1 MGIWSS
7 FPVRAYRGLQD
18 NVPRWFSVNSEATT
32 EEKHALSVVE
42 GTPMKYYTTLWI
54 ALLILPILILHN
66 ATADST
72 LEAIQEKGIL
82 TICMDVRNLP
92 YSNADP
98 ELPGL
103 YVEVAHLLAEELE
116 VKLELHWLNTLRDSL
131 LADMIRGHC
140 DCVIGVPIE
149 ERSMAEAI
157 QLGEN
162 IDFSEPFYG
171 TGYVLV
177 KQKTNL
183 KSPKTLKDIKSETIG
198 TEAGSI
204 ASDVLRQ
211 MGYNRRVYRSQID
224 VLNAVRDGKI
234 AYACVW
240 ANVGWLIEKGSRVQQ
255 LQHSSTAYPELE
267 IVEGYTP
274 EPRLRWNVAIA
285 FSKDTPTQKTSE
297 LQEVVNT
304 IIEQKWSEDKL
315 KELTE
320 KYHLP
325 YFAPFQEDEQK

>member
-1 MGIWSS
+1 M
-7 FPVRAYRGLQD
+7 
-18 NVPRWFSVNSEATT
+18 
-32 EEKHALSVVE
+32 KHSIV
-42 GTPMKYYTTLWI
+42 LWI
-54 ALLILPILILHN
+54 ALLIVSILMLHN
-66 ATADST
+66 ANAVST
-72 LEAIQEKGIL
+72 LEEIRKEGVL
-82 TICMDVRNLP
+82 TVCMDVRNLP

-103 YVEVAHLLAEELE
+103 YVEIAHLLAAELG

-149 ERSMAEAI
+149 ERAMSESI
-157 QLGEN
+157 QLGKN
-162 IDFSEPFYG
+162 VDFSTPFYG

-177 KQKTNL
+177 KQKSNPEN
-183 KSPKTLKDIKSETIG
+183 PKTLEALKLETIG

-211 MGYNRRVYRSQID
+211 MGYNRRIYRSQVA
-224 VLNAVRDGKI
+224 VLDALKKGQI
-234 AYACVW
+234 AYGYVW
-240 ANVGWLIEKGSRVQQ
+240 ANIGWLMETGSRIQQ
-255 LQHSSTAYPELE
+255 PEHTDTAYPELE
-267 IVEGYTP
+267 IVKGFVP

-285 FSKDTPTQKTSE
+285 FSKDTPTRTTRE
-297 LQEVVNT
+297 LQDVVNT
-304 IIEQKWSEDKL
+304 IIEQKWSEEKL
-315 KELTE
+315 KELCE

>member
-1 MGIWSS
+1 M
-7 FPVRAYRGLQD
+7 
-18 NVPRWFSVNSEATT
+18 
-32 EEKHALSVVE
+32 KH
-42 GTPMKYYTTLWI
+42 YIIFWI
-54 ALLILPILILHN
+54 VLLILPILMLHK
-66 ATADST
+66 ATADSI
-72 LEAIQEKGIL
+72 LEVIQEKGVL
-82 TICMDVRNLP
+82 TVCMDVRNLP
-92 YSNADP
+92 YSNASP

-103 YVEVAHLLAEELE
+103 YVEVAHLLAAELD

-149 ERSMAEAI
+149 ARAMAEAI

-162 IDFSEPFYG
+162 VDFSEPFYG

-177 KQKTNL
+177 KQKNN
-183 KSPKTLKDIKSETIG
+183 KNSPKKLEDIKSETIG

-211 MGYNRRVYRSQID
+211 MGYNRRIYRSQIAA
-224 VLNAVRDGKI
+224 LNAVRDGKV

-240 ANVGWLIEKGSRVQQ
+240 ANAGWLIEKGSRVQQ
-255 LQHSSTAYPELE
+255 LEQSSTVYPELE

-285 FSKDTPTQKTSE
+285 FSKDTPTRKTHE
-297 LQEVVNT
+297 LQDVVNT

-315 KELTE
+315 KELCE

-325 YFAPFQEDEQK
+325 YFAPFQEEEQK